1 MALSES
7 LSPLGLGFMFHPDTF
22 HDFMM
27 LLHRLLP
34 RLECPLSVPTGHT
47 PTCPQSTHSVVT
59 SLGNLPWPPRTGLS
73 VLFRAAA
80 YRPRHGLLPSS
91 FPLFISVLPH
101 TLPSFTSSKSL
112 LKYHFLQ
119 ETIFHHPIEN
129 YFAQDIPH
137 TLLSFTCLLTYFLL
151 STPHQDVHSLRA
163 WIQVCLGH
171 CCNLSI

>member
-1 MALSES
+1 MPFVCAYWAHSYLSPKYS
-7 LSPLGLGFMFHPDTF
+7 LSRHVPGKPSLTSSD
-22 HDFMM
+22 
-27 LLHRLLP
+27 RLK
-34 RLECPLSVPTGHT
+34 C
-47 PTCPQSTHSVVT
+47 
-59 SLGNLPWPPRTGLS
+59 SLQDCCIM
-73 VLFRAAA
+73 

-151 STPHQDVHSLRA
+151 STPHQDVHSPRA